1 MNTKYVWNCD
11 CDKDKIVEYCWEADH
26 NFSWD
31 QKKVNDREC
40 RLIPWKIKE
49 TIHSLKNP
57 NHINKF
63 PALFLKYGFLTYGSS
78 KLLTYLTSINQ
89 RNLCKLITF
98 ASVKLY
104 CLITLIYLITLI
116 SHIVQLLIGNFY
128 FFRPD
133 PHISFKYSRH
143 NHLRCPMIGEV
154 SLETWPH

>member
-1 MNTKYVWNCD
+1 MNRKYVWNCD

-49 TIHSLKNP
+49 TIHSLKKTKETIHSLKNP

-63 PALFLKYGFLTYGSS
+63 PAFFLKYGFLTYGSS
-78 KLLTYLTSINQ
+78 KLLIYVTSINQ
-89 RNLCKLITF
+89 RNLCKLIIF

-104 CLITLIYLITLI
+104 CLITCKVHKLF
-116 SHIVQLLIGNFY
+116 LLVFM
-128 FFRPD
+128 D
-133 PHISFKYSRH
+133 PLTSAILH
-143 NHLRCPMIGEV
+143 
-154 SLETWPH
+154 